1 MASPIKLPAST
12 QDAPLSSLPPRP
24 ASSNSHSASANPL
37 DNLDGPLNMQRA
49 DSAGSSPLV
58 RGIKRGRDE
67 GNAIG
72 EGVLSQH
79 RRSTRNPRI
88 GLGRVFTIDL
98 MIRSK

>member
-1 MASPIKLPAST
+1 MASSSKLPNST
-12 QDAPLSSLPPRP
+12 QDAPLPFLPPRP
-24 ASSNSHSASANPL
+24 ATSNSRSASTHLP
-37 DNLDGPLNMQRA
+37 DSLDGPLNVQRA
-49 DSAGSSPLV
+49 DSAGSSLSV
-58 RGIKRGRDE
+58 GGIKRGQDE